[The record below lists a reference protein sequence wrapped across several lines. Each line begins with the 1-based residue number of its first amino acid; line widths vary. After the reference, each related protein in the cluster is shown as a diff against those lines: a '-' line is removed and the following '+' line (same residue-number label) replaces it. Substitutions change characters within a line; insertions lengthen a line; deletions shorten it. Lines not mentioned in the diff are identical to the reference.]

1 MTDTTVAPDG
11 QDAPAVGRL
20 AELTAA
26 LAQDLADGAWSPG
39 PLERR
44 LAHRLLVA
52 SAGDQELTADRLRD
66 TLWEGDVAL
75 HHVGEGRLAALLAHL
90 FAIANASDAPG
101 APGATAARTE
111 ARALLERVAGRE
123 GEHDRARS

>member
-1 MTDTTVAPDG
+1 MTDTTVAPG
-11 QDAPAVGRL
+11 EQDAPAAGRL

-52 SAGDQELTADRLRD
+52 TAGDQELTADRIRV
-66 TLWEGDVAL
+66 TLWEGAVAL
-75 HHVGEGRLAALLAHL
+75 HHVGDGRLAAQLAHL
-90 FAIANASDAPG
+90 FAVADV
-101 APGATAARTE
+101 PGATAARTE
-111 ARALLERVAGRE
+111 ARALLERVAGEE